1 MRLSIL
7 SGESILFIMC
17 DLDFMLASFLGSSPL
32 HVKFSNDLRTVLQC
46 KNVDS
51 L

>member
-7 SGESILFIMC
+7 SGESIMC

-32 HVKFSNDLRTVLQC
+32 HVKFSNDLKELSRNA
-46 KNVDS
+46 KM
-51 L
+51 